1 MRLSK
6 MGKNEIID
14 EIKKKQVELS
24 SNEKSLMSLANQAL
38 QAAARAEVVHKDLN
52 DDMDYTYPS
61 GKVKWEDTIEGWE
74 ESERNKIKESSD
86 HYSLGKDMRE
96 WEKKY
101 KPWVFGGKN
110 PDVSMSGNHTKSEK
124 RSSEKS
130 GQEKFLNNSQDLE
143 KPELSIQ
150 VGGYP
155 PSPSDRIEYRIKKWE
170 EQKKKQN
177 PENEEIES
185 IAQALLDGR
194 LLDRIKKS
202 EEGERESDER
212 LENQIDSTLSLENK
226 RNNQNNSG

>member
-1 MRLSK
+1 
-6 MGKNEIID
+6 MGKNKIID

-38 QAAARAEVVHKDLN
+38 QAAVRAEVVHKDLN
-52 DDMDYTYPS
+52 DDVDYTYPS

-96 WEKKY
+96 WEEKY

-110 PDVSMSGNHTKSEK
+110 SDVPATGNHAKKSKNHGRSGKPVEFLENDQDKEK
-124 RSSEKS
+124 RV
-130 GQEKFLNNSQDLE
+130 
-143 KPELSIQ
+143 LSRTPTSLHR
-150 VGGYP
+150 P
-155 PSPSDRIEYRIKKWE
+155 PRPSDRIEYRIKKWE
-170 EQKKKQN
+170 EQKEKQK
-177 PENEEIES
+177 PENEEVES

-202 EEGERESDER
+202 EERERESDER

-226 RNNQNNSG
+226 RNNQNNSA

>member
-1 MRLSK
+1 
-6 MGKNEIID
+6 MGKNKIID

-38 QAAARAEVVHKDLN
+38 QAAVRAEVVHKDLN
-52 DDMDYTYPS
+52 DDVDYTYPS

-96 WEKKY
+96 WEEKY

-110 PDVSMSGNHTKSEK
+110 SDVPATGNHAKKSKNHGRSGKPVEFLENDQDKEK
-124 RSSEKS
+124 RV
-130 GQEKFLNNSQDLE
+130 
-143 KPELSIQ
+143 LSRTPTSLHR
-150 VGGYP
+150 P
-155 PSPSDRIEYRIKKWE
+155 PRPSDRIEYRIKKWE
-170 EQKKKQN
+170 EQKEKQK
-177 PENEEIES
+177 PENEEVES

-202 EEGERESDER
+202 EERERESDE
-212 LENQIDSTLSLENK
+212 Q
-226 RNNQNNSG
+226 

>member
-1 MRLSK
+1 MSELERANSK
-6 MGKNEIID
+6 GLT
-14 EIKKKQVELS
+14 KKS
-24 SNEKSLMSLANQAL
+24 SDVPSIANQAL
-38 QAAARAEVVHKDLN
+38 QAAARAEALDKDLN
-52 DDMDYTYPS
+52 DEEDCTYPS

-110 PDVSMSGNHTKSEK
+110 PDVSMSGNHTK
-124 RSSEKS
+124 KS
-130 GQEKFLNNSQDLE
+130 KNHGKTDKPVEFLENDQDNEEQML
-143 KPELSIQ
+143 PRTPTSLRR
-150 VGGYP
+150 P
-155 PSPSDRIEYRIKKWE
+155 PRPSDRIEYRIKKWE
-170 EQKKKQN
+170 EQKEKQN
-177 PENEEIES
+177 SENEEVES

-202 EEGERESDER
+202 EERERESDER

>member
-1 MRLSK
+1 MSELERAKSNDLT
-6 MGKNEIID
+6 
-14 EIKKKQVELS
+14 KKS
-24 SNEKSLMSLANQAL
+24 SDTPSLADHLL
-38 QAAARAEVVHKDLN
+38 QAAARAEVMAKDLN
-52 DDMDYTYPS
+52 DEEDYIYPS

-86 HYSLGKDMRE
+86 HYSMGKDMRE

-143 KPELSIQ
+143 KPELSIP

-155 PSPSDRIEYRIKKWE
+155 PRPSDRIEYRIKKWE
-170 EQKKKQN
+170 EQKEKQK
-177 PENEEIES
+177 PENDEVES
-185 IAQALLDGR
+185 IAQVFWMGDYLTELRRVRKG
-194 LLDRIKKS
+194 K
-202 EEGERESDER
+202 ESRMRDW
-212 LENQIDSTLSLENK
+212 
-226 RNNQNNSG
+226 

>member
-1 MRLSK
+1 MSELERANSK
-6 MGKNEIID
+6 GLT
-14 EIKKKQVELS
+14 KKS
-24 SNEKSLMSLANQAL
+24 SDVPSIANQAL
-38 QAAARAEVVHKDLN
+38 QAAARAEALDKDLN
-52 DDMDYTYPS
+52 DEEDCTYPS

-86 HYSLGKDMRE
+86 HYSLGKDMRR

-101 KPWVFGGKN
+101 KPWVFGGKD

-155 PSPSDRIEYRIKKWE
+155 PRPSDRIEYRIKKWE
-170 EQKKKQN
+170 EQKEKQN
-177 PENEEIES
+177 SENEEVES
-185 IAQALLDGR
+185 IAQALSDGR

-202 EEGERESDER
+202 EERERESDER

>member
-1 MRLSK
+1 MSELERAKSNDLT
-6 MGKNEIID
+6 
-14 EIKKKQVELS
+14 KKS
-24 SNEKSLMSLANQAL
+24 SDTPSLADHLL
-38 QAAARAEVVHKDLN
+38 QAAARAEMMAKDLN
-52 DDMDYTYPS
+52 DEEDYIYPS

-86 HYSLGKDMRE
+86 HYSMGKDMRE

-143 KPELSIQ
+143 KPELSIP

-155 PSPSDRIEYRIKKWE
+155 PRPSDRIEYRIKKWE
-170 EQKKKQN
+170 EQKEKQN
-177 PENEEIES
+177 SENEEVES

-202 EEGERESDER
+202 EERERESDER
-212 LENQIDSTLSLENK
+212 LVNQIDSTLSLENK
-226 RNNQNNSG
+226 TSNLDNSA

>member
-1 MRLSK
+1 MSELERANSK
-6 MGKNEIID
+6 GLT
-14 EIKKKQVELS
+14 KKS
-24 SNEKSLMSLANQAL
+24 SDVPSIANQAL
-38 QAAARAEVVHKDLN
+38 QAAARAEALDKDLN
-52 DDMDYTYPS
+52 DEEDCTYPS

-101 KPWVFGGKN
+101 KPWVFGGKD

-155 PSPSDRIEYRIKKWE
+155 PRPSDRIEYRIKKWE
-170 EQKKKQN
+170 EQKEKQN
-177 PENEEIES
+177 SENEEVES
-185 IAQALLDGR
+185 IAQTLLDGR

-202 EEGERESDER
+202 EERERESDQR